1 MIEILIDIMFI
12 KRNQISLNCHSDQ
25 TSLLTAI
32 WTNTMGISLNCSS
45 VSIGCALAFTL
56 ILSTVQAAS
65 LPKDIEVDI
74 TMKKITSLIEAENY
88 IEALPYFEELEA
100 MNISL
105 PEGFYYFQIK
115 SLDKTTDTKK
125 TLTQAESYFTDY
137 GKDGKYYNAVVEI
150 YSRVSMRNAK
160 EEEVVNE
167 LRMKEE
173 AIAKELRM
181 KKESELAEKK
191 RIEDGWQTI
200 LSSWTGLPASN
211 YGTDCSEGYSLIK
224 RFHTSARNSKDCNC
238 TYAPSQFGLLPFTVC
253 TFTWQRNSLLEG
265 GKSLHDPYDDQEMK
279 YGALFK
285 ANVKVVRS
293 ETISSN
299 TLSKD
304 GLSFVK

>member
-1 MIEILIDIMFI
+1 
-12 KRNQISLNCHSDQ
+12 
-25 TSLLTAI
+25 
-32 WTNTMGISLNCSS
+32 MGISLNRSS

-56 ILSTVQAAS
+56 TLSTAQAAS

-74 TMKKITSLIEAENY
+74 VMKKITSLIEAEKY
-88 IEALPYFEELEA
+88 TEALPYFEQLEA

-137 GKDGKYYNAVVEI
+137 GKDGKYYSAVVEI

-200 LSSWTGLPASN
+200 LSSWTGLPASRP
-211 YGTDCSEGYSLIK
+211 SHIL
-224 RFHTSARNSKDCNC
+224 CNC
-238 TYAPSQFGLLPFTVC
+238 HL
-253 TFTWQRNSLLEG
+253 
-265 GKSLHDPYDDQEMK
+265 D
-279 YGALFK
+279 
-285 ANVKVVRS
+285 
-293 ETISSN
+293 
-299 TLSKD
+299 
-304 GLSFVK
+304 

>member
-88 IEALPYFEELEA
+88 IEALPYFEQLEA

-125 TLTQAESYFTDY
+125 TLTQAESYFTDRTMVRMESTTTQSWRFIVGY
-137 GKDGKYYNAVVEI
+137 LCVK
-150 YSRVSMRNAK
+150 
-160 EEEVVNE
+160 
-167 LRMKEE
+167 LR
-173 AIAKELRM
+173 
-181 KKESELAEKK
+181 KK
-191 RIEDGWQTI
+191 Q
-200 LSSWTGLPASN
+200 LPV
-211 YGTDCSEGYSLIK
+211 
-224 RFHTSARNSKDCNC
+224 R
-238 TYAPSQFGLLPFTVC
+238 YA
-253 TFTWQRNSLLEG
+253 
-265 GKSLHDPYDDQEMK
+265 
-279 YGALFK
+279 
-285 ANVKVVRS
+285 
-293 ETISSN
+293 
-299 TLSKD
+299 
-304 GLSFVK
+304 

>member
-32 WTNTMGISLNCSS
+32 WTNTMGISLNRSS

-125 TLTQAESYFTDY
+125 TLIQAESYFTDY

-150 YSRVSMRNAK
+150 YSRVSMREA
-160 EEEVVNE
+160 
-167 LRMKEE
+167 KEE
-173 AIAKELRM
+173 AIASALRI
-181 KKESELAEKK
+181 KTDKELAEKK
-191 RIEDGWQTI
+191 RIESGWRKVTSVWYRHPI
-200 LSSWTGLPASN
+200 SSNGCSQASSRIN
-211 YGTDCSEGYSLIK
+211 QLHS
-224 RFHTSARNSKDCNC
+224 SARNIDCDCSNDLIDHPAYYGL
-238 TYAPSQFGLLPFTVC
+238 YATTC
-253 TFTWQRNSLLEG
+253 NITWQRNPLLENNTSLRERSDFS
-265 GKSLHDPYDDQEMK
+265 KSQRDTEVL
-279 YGALFK
+279 
-285 ANVKVVRS
+285 RS
-293 ETISSN
+293 KE
-299 TLSKD
+299 
-304 GLSFVK
+304 